1 MDHSNA
7 ENLTLNE
14 AKSFVCKLV
23 TEIIKENSH
32 YEMSCVQ
39 IEWFYGKFLRTFF
52 IKFIEIFL

>member
-39 IEWFYGKFLRTFF
+39 IEWFYGKFL
-52 IKFIEIFL
+52 